1 MMSTPPI
8 PLPPPYPAPRRS
20 AAVQEGALGSPAG
33 LSAQRWPRPRP
44 RARRTAIR
52 TRPRARPATGSP
64 FAPDVGPP
72 LSLFTVLRH
81 RETSAA
87 AGDKRFLPGESRRT
101 EGVRGRRAHRLRAPP
116 GGRSDRAQPPL
127 CPPAPASSDPGSKS
141 DPGSDD
147 RPLSRR
153 EQRANPRRVTP
164 VPYDPQRPCSPRAL
178 PGPCLDPRHP
188 RPRPRL
194 PLWAPTPCL

>member
-1 MMSTPPI
+1 MSTPPI
-8 PLPPPYPAPRRS
+8 PLPPPHPAPRRS

-81 RETSAA
+81 RETSARPGTKGSYLVSL
-87 AGDKRFLPGESRRT
+87 AGQRAFGGGAHTAFGRRQVAGRTARSRRSARLPQRPLIPGANLIPGEMTDPYHGGNNVRT
-101 EGVRGRRAHRLRAPP
+101 LAGSLPFPMIRSVLAPP
-116 GGRSDRAQPPL
+116 GPSQ
-127 CPPAPASSDPGSKS
+127 DP
-141 DPGSDD
+141 
-147 RPLSRR
+147 
-153 EQRANPRRVTP
+153 V
-164 VPYDPQRPCSPRAL
+164 
-178 PGPCLDPRHP
+178 
-188 RPRPRL
+188 
-194 PLWAPTPCL
+194 